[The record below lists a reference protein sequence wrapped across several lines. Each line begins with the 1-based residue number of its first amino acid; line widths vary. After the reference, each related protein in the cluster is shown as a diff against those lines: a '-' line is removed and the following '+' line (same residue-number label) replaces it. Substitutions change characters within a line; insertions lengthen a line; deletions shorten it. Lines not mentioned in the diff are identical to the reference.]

1 MNQISGI
8 SIPPTYG
15 GAPMIRQL
23 GHVCLFTDQIEAMKD
38 FYTNKLGLKVKFT
51 LNNKKNEVF
60 GYYFECG
67 HSTFVEIF
75 DQAMAVKE
83 WGGEKGNLNTRAHY
97 QHLCFEVTGLE
108 SECKK
113 LAVQGIAVTQ
123 IAMGL
128 DFSRQAWINDP
139 DGNAIE
145 LMEYTADSLQLKGM

>member
-1 MNQISGI
+1 
-8 SIPPTYG
+8 
-15 GAPMIRQL
+15 MIRQL
-23 GHVCLFTDQIEAMKD
+23 AHVCFFTDKMDEMKD
-38 FYTNKLGLKVKFT
+38 FYANKLGLKVKFT

-67 HSTFVEIF
+67 HSTFLEIF
-75 DQAMAVKE
+75 DQSMAIME
-83 WGGEKGNLNTRAHY
+83 WGGEKGNLETRAHY

-108 SECKK
+108 SVCKK
-113 LAVQGIAVTQ
+113 LASQGISVSE

-128 DFSRQAWINDP
+128 DFSRQAWIRDP